1 MKTLLAVVLIAIF
14 GVVLYGVLEQHEHN
28 DAERREG
35 DAQTLS
41 ECWHN
46 AVVNGFGAG
55 VCEQLAAASN

>member
-1 MKTLLAVVLIAIF
+1 MT
-14 GVVLYGVLEQHEHN
+14 VLEQPEHN

-35 DAQTLS
+35 DAQTLP

-55 VCEQLAAASN
+55 VCEQLAAASNKR